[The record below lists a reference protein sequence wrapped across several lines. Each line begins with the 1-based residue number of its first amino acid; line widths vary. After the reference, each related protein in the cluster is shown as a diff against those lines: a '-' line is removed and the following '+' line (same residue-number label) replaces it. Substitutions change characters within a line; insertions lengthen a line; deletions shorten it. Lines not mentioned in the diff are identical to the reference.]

1 MNTRRSALLLL
12 GIQLLLVLSIGGKYL
27 YERKVCPRLWV
38 RASQYDPELPLRGRY
53 LALQM
58 LVDGCALPRDDAHF
72 EKGYRLHMGGSEPG
86 YWKWRIS
93 LDADEGKLVPHQQ
106 DHPLDPGKTQEVS
119 LRLNERC
126 DRLPVRQPGWGSEL
140 LYFIPE
146 HATSPFP
153 LKNGQELWVEV
164 TVPPSGPPRPI
175 QLALSS
181 ETGFQ
186 PLKFE

>member
-1 MNTRRSALLLL
+1 MNSRRSAMLLL
-12 GIQLLLVLSIGGKYL
+12 GIQLFLVLTIAGKYL

-38 RASQYDPELPLRGRY
+38 RATQYDPQLPLRGRY
-53 LALQM
+53 LALQPV
-58 LVDGCALPRDDAHF
+58 VDACGLPRDDAHF
-72 EKGYRLHMGGSEPG
+72 EKGYKYLGGYAPG
-86 YWKWRIS
+86 SWTWNVS
-93 LDADEGKLVPHQQ
+93 LSADQGKLVPHLQ
-106 DHPLDPGKTQEVS
+106 DHQRDPGRDYEIV
-119 LRLNERC
+119 LRPNQAC
-126 DRLPVRQPGWGSEL
+126 DKAPVRAEME
-140 LYFIPE
+140 YFIPE

-153 LKNGQELWVEV
+153 LKQDQELWVEV